1 MNRTSRLADPRGHQ
15 WNWTPSDACPAPR
28 WHFTDC
34 PACQCNGH
42 STCVEGEDGEEEAVC
57 GACLHHTTGDHCQQC
72 AEGFFGHPVNGGK
85 CKPCECNGQGTTCDH
100 RSGNC
105 FCTTKGITG
114 DHCEKCDTQNHYFGD
129 PINSS
134 CFYDLAIDYQFTFNL
149 SKPEDKHYTAINFK
163 NVPTKPDVDVDFS
176 ISCSVNAK
184 MNLTYRHASKEGK
197 KEDMVLS
204 EKNCSNFKYRFSK
217 GDYTFGNEENTTF
230 YVYVYDFQ
238 PPLWI
243 IISFSQHPKLDLLQF
258 FITFSTCFLAL
269 LLIAAILWKI
279 KQKYDRYRRRQRLYV
294 EMEQMASRPF
304 GQVKPDFGKSLTPY
318 P

>member
-1 MNRTSRLADPRGHQ
+1 M
-15 WNWTPSDACPAPR
+15 
-28 WHFTDC
+28 
-34 PACQCNGH
+34 
-42 STCVEGEDGEEEAVC
+42 
-57 GACLHHTTGDHCQQC
+57 
-72 AEGFFGHPVNGGK
+72 
-85 CKPCECNGQGTTCDH
+85 
-100 RSGNC
+100 
-105 FCTTKGITG
+105 
-114 DHCEKCDTQNHYFGD
+114 
-129 PINSS
+129 
-134 CFYDLAIDYQFTFNL
+134 

-197 KEDMVLS
+197 KEDIVLS

-304 GQVKPDFGKSLTPY
+304 GQVCSLVFSTISIFGSNAQFSIMSYTTTISLKRQQCPVLHHVLHNNIS
-318 P
+318 